1 MPIKKQQLEPNME
14 QQTGSKLGKGYVK
27 VVYGHPAYLAYVQST
42 HEKRQAGWITSW
54 NQDCW

>member
-42 HEKRQAGWITSW
+42 HEKRQAGWITS
-54 NQDCW
+54 